1 MFSFCFFVVV
11 ISALNCECF
20 ANVQGKIYTRE
31 ELQSMLMEMV
41 RDFESP
47 QLFCGASIFDNSRS
61 MKRGRWET
69 NSMVDRGSRLH
80 VYGTSS

>member
-1 MFSFCFFVVV
+1 MSREG
-11 ISALNCECF
+11 N
-20 ANVQGKIYTRE
+20 IYSRE

-69 NSMVDRGSRLH
+69 KLMVDRSSRIH